1 MSGLL
6 ERGGTVS
13 ELLLL
18 LSVAT
23 VAVLLERVLFWVR
36 ESRCEPARALDEAR
50 ARFGRQPLDEAEV
63 ERLLDLEERRLA
75 RGLTWLDT
83 IVTAAP
89 MLGILGT
96 VIGIISS
103 FDALSGDASGDP
115 LAVSGGIG
123 QALIS
128 TALGLGVALVALFP
142 YNLLRSLVAR
152 RIAKLELAWRRA
164 AESE

>member
-36 ESRCEPARALDEAR
+36 ESRCER